1 LLLSSFFLL
10 TILFLA
16 LVTIGLYFDISDLFV
31 LAGGIGMLLL
41 GMTLFLTEGLTVHDG
56 VDITEQKVGNKTTV
70 ITEQKQFTEIH
81 PLITNFTRLITL
93 LSGLFITI
101 MYYSTRKE
109 KQREQEY
116 V

>member
-1 LLLSSFFLL
+1 MLLSSFFLL
-10 TILFLA
+10 TILFLS
-16 LVTIGLYFDISDLFV
+16 LVSIGLYFDISDLFV

-41 GMTLFLTEGLTVHDG
+41 GMTLFLTSGLEIETGTFIEETQVSNETVQ
-56 VDITEQKVGNKTTV
+56 IEET
-70 ITEQKQFTEIH
+70 KQFEEIH

-101 MYYSTRKE
+101 MYYSTRK
-109 KQREQEY
+109 KQKEQNRY